1 MDLRGSVVIIFKVE
15 EIWVYLEWRGRS
27 HGKRDDAGKRKSSRR
42 VVSEDMEKSWALAH
56 RISLRRDLFSLR
68 LKEKMSEL

>member
-27 HGKRDDAGKRKSSRR
+27 NGKRDDVGKRKSLRR
-42 VVSEDMEKSWALAH
+42 VVLEDMEKSWVLVY
-56 RISLRRDLFSLR
+56 RISFRRDLFFLR